1 MSEHLVPADLDRLV
15 KGTLSLPAKRRLV
28 GHFLQRCPHCCGAV
42 ARYAW
47 VEAAPA
53 VDEDDYDVAVS
64 RAIRK
69 VMSTA
74 ALATL
79 AALLADDRNSRQL
92 SAVELAV
99 LRGLPR
105 IQALIQAARALRH
118 QDPQAMLRFTQLA
131 RRAADRLRAREYGR
145 LPVADLR
152 ALVWAELASAYRVCN
167 ELGRADHAMSRA
179 IYWCERGSQA
189 DLLVARV
196 ADLLASLL
204 AYQRRFQEG
213 RRLLT
218 LVYQVHAELGNRHM
232 AGRALVKQAN
242 LTAWEGL
249 PRQALGLMLRGFDLL
264 DPEHDPQLVI
274 QTLWN
279 MLATLVDAGHFR
291 SARRLLWRSRSVYTG
306 VVEPHR
312 LRWVEAK
319 IFAGLADFPRA
330 EAAFRQA
337 RVGFAERGQVYPA
350 ALVGLDLAALWVRQ
364 HRVKDVF
371 YLAEEMIVTFRALR
385 IAREAVVALLILKRA
400 CVYGGYHLMG
410 VIDMA
415 ADFLRDLERQPA
427 RPRPYSGSPPP
438 PSPGSPGSIVPA
450 S

>member
-1 MSEHLVPADLDRLV
+1 VPDR
-15 KGTLSLPAKRRLV
+15 RRLV
-28 GHFLQRCPHCCGAV
+28 GHLLQRCPHCCGAL
-42 ARYAW
+42 ARYAG
-47 VEAAPA
+47 VEESPV

-74 ALATL
+74 ALDTL
-79 AALLADDRNSRQL
+79 AALLADDRKSRQL
-92 SAVELAV
+92 SAGELTA

-105 IQALIQAARALRH
+105 IQALVLAARALRH
-118 QDPQAMLRFTQLA
+118 QDPLAMLRFTQLA
-131 RRAADRLRAREYGR
+131 RREADRLRARECGR

-167 ELGRADHAMSRA
+167 ELGQADRAMSQA

-189 DLLVARV
+189 DLLLARV

-204 AYQRRFQEG
+204 AYQRRFPEG
-213 RRLLT
+213 RRLLS
-218 LVYQVHAELGNRHM
+218 LVYEVHAELGNPHL
-232 AGRALVKQAN
+232 AGRALISQGNMA
-242 LTAWEGL
+242 AWEGL
-249 PRQALGLMLRGFDLL
+249 PRQALRLMLRGFDLL
-264 DPEHDPQLVI
+264 DPEHDPQLVL

-291 SARRLLWRSRSVYTG
+291 SARRLLWRSRGVYTG

-312 LRWVEAK
+312 LRWLEAK
-319 IFAGLADFPRA
+319 IFAGLSDFPRA
-330 EAAFRQA
+330 EAAFQQA
-337 RVGFAERGQVYPA
+337 RAGFAERGQVYPA

-371 YLAEEMIVTFRALR
+371 NLAEEMVVTFRALR

-427 RPRPYSGSPPP
+427 KPRPYSGSPPP
-438 PSPGSPGSIVPA
+438 LSPGSPGSVVP
-450 S
+450 SS